1 MGGGNHHNALGVV
14 RALGRRGYQVE
25 LITIG
30 NFDESVKKAAEFSK
44 SFSKDSYIVA
54 DLFSQRPIVF
64 DSDNIWKKSW
74 IDVEFSM

>member
-1 MGGGNHHNALGVV
+1 MIKSRKSRFSDGLGVPAKV
-14 RALGRRGYQVE
+14 
-25 LITIG
+25 IG

-64 DSDNIWKKSW
+64 DSDNICKKS
-74 IDVEFSM
+74 

>member
-1 MGGGNHHNALGVV
+1 MLGGVPAKV
-14 RALGRRGYQVE
+14 
-25 LITIG
+25 IG

-64 DSDNIWKKSW
+64 DSDNICKKS
-74 IDVEFSM
+74 